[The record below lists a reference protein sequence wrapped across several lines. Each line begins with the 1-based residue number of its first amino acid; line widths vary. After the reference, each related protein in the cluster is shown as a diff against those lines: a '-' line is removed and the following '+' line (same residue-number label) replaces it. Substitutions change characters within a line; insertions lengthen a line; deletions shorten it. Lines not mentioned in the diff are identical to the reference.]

1 MAPASAW
8 SGGRVW
14 GCCARRATKR
24 CRRASC
30 SCPSDC
36 AQHARERNL
45 LVITKS
51 NWRATVHRPG
61 YLDYIGVKRY
71 DPKGNVSGEHRFLGL
86 YTSAAYSAKP
96 ADIPL
101 LRSKV
106 ARVFGRVGFPRE
118 SHAGKTLAN
127 ILDTYPRDELFQIDE
142 DALVRTAIA
151 ILKLEGR
158 QRLRLFVRFDL
169 YERFVSCLIFAPR
182 ERYTTELRLRWQ
194 KILVEAFNG
203 SGSEFAVLLSE
214 SALVRV
220 LITVRTQPGHLPPHD
235 EREIERRLADAA
247 RRWEDDL
254 QQALGRALGEGRAGP
269 LLRRYAR
276 AFPAAYRE
284 DFPARSAVHDIELVE
299 KAVSTGNVAINLY
312 RPVDAG
318 PGTLRFKVARKGGP
332 VPLSSA
338 LRMLERMGLTVI
350 EERPYRITPEGAE
363 RTWLHDYGLVA
374 PDVDVDVDEIRPLF
388 EEAFARV
395 FAGEIESD
403 DFNRLV
409 LLARLA
415 ADEVVVLRAYGRYLR
430 QIGFPLSQTFIEQ
443 TLAAHPAIAR
453 MLVALF
459 RLRFEPGRTDDDA
472 ATRQETAI
480 EAALEKVANL
490 NEDRVL
496 RQYVAMIKATWR
508 TNFWRTGPEGQRRPF
523 LSFKLDPANVP
534 GMPEPRPMFEIFVY
548 STRFEGV
555 HLRGGRVARGGL
567 RWSDRPEDFRTEILG
582 LVKAQIVKNV
592 VIVPTGSKGGFVLK
606 RAPSPTDRE
615 AYLKEGRGLLSG
627 LSARTAR
634 PDRQPRGRRGGA
646 APAGATT

>member
-1 MAPASAW
+1 M
-8 SGGRVW
+8 
-14 GCCARRATKR
+14 
-24 CRRASC
+24 
-30 SCPSDC
+30 
-36 AQHARERNL
+36 
-45 LVITKS
+45 
-51 NWRATVHRPG
+51 
-61 YLDYIGVKRY
+61 
-71 DPKGNVSGEHRFLGL
+71 
-86 YTSAAYSAKP
+86 
-96 ADIPL
+96 
-101 LRSKV
+101 
-106 ARVFGRVGFPRE
+106 
-118 SHAGKTLAN
+118 
-127 ILDTYPRDELFQIDE
+127 
-142 DALVRTAIA
+142 
-151 ILKLEGR
+151 
-158 QRLRLFVRFDL
+158 
-169 YERFVSCLIFAPR
+169 
-182 ERYTTELRLRWQ
+182 
-194 KILVEAFNG
+194 
-203 SGSEFAVLLSE
+203 LLSE

-220 LITVRTQPGHLPPHD
+220 LITVRTQPGQVPPHD
-235 EREIERRLADAA
+235 EREIEKRLAEAA

-332 VPLSSA
+332 VPLSNA
-338 LRMLERMGLTVI
+338 LPMLERMGLTVI

-472 ATRQETAI
+472 Q
-480 EAALEKVANL
+480 
-490 NEDRVL
+490 
-496 RQYVAMIKATWR
+496 
-508 TNFWRTGPEGQRRPF
+508 
-523 LSFKLDPANVP
+523 
-534 GMPEPRPMFEIFVY
+534 
-548 STRFEGV
+548 
-555 HLRGGRVARGGL
+555 
-567 RWSDRPEDFRTEILG
+567 
-582 LVKAQIVKNV
+582 
-592 VIVPTGSKGGFVLK
+592 
-606 RAPSPTDRE
+606 
-615 AYLKEGRGLLSG
+615 
-627 LSARTAR
+627 
-634 PDRQPRGRRGGA
+634 RGRR
-646 APAGATT
+646 TQSRVRWRRSRT